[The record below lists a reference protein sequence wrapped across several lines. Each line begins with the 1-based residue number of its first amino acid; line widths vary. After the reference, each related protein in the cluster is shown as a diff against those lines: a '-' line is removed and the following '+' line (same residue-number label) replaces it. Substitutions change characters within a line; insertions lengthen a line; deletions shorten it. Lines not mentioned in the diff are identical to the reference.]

1 MDFKA
6 LILLLCLVLT
16 FARATHR
23 DNKSL
28 NETLSSWT
36 PSDTDPDDEDDE
48 EVQKRAKAQG
58 WSSWTEWSTCS
69 RSCDGGV
76 AYQLRRCHAPHGCK
90 GDAVRY
96 KICNMQPC
104 PEQQDFRA
112 HQCAAY
118 DDVPYDGALLKWT
131 PHYDYSEPCA
141 LTCRGR
147 PQHLLEDMPDS
158 AAASESFPPVVG
170 DDEPSV
176 IVQLSNRVQDGTRC
190 RPGSLDMCIQG
201 KCQRV
206 GCDLKIGSTK
216 KIDVCGVC
224 GGDGTSCSQ
233 PLYQWEIAPMSHCS
247 VTCGG
252 GYKMAMPTCRNRV
265 TGVDV
270 EESLCNASSRPEPT
284 VVQCNT
290 HLCPPK
296 WVTDEWRPCSKS
308 CGGGIR
314 ERVVVCAEESNG
326 AKNKV
331 PDEACRGVRP
341 KSQEACNAQE
351 CPKWISG
358 EWSGCS
364 VSCGSGIQVRS
375 VECLDSSGH
384 YSNQCDSKTKPSAGQ
399 QCTTG
404 ISCNGD
410 SSSAI
415 VASSSAGSTGGT
427 VEDSNGSQTNHASG
441 MSSSTDD
448 EKHIHVERDPTL
460 MTYNDQPY
468 YAQPLRQDRL
478 PKAEKIVSQR
488 VPSEATFIQ
497 DTEWSPCSVTC
508 GEGIRRKPFRC
519 KIFLEFS
526 KRVAILNDSL
536 CHAYKPLDE
545 VERCV
550 MEPCSY
556 SHNFEESYLKD
567 GNRQNLDGIK
577 VQAAVPG
584 KTYSWREE
592 GYTSC
597 SASCLGGVEEL
608 IINCIRDDTGKIVSP
623 FLCSPETKPEAR
635 IRTCNDIP
643 CPPRWNY
650 SEFTPCS
657 KSCGFG
663 IQTREVTC
671 IHEVTRGGENTMIV
685 PNSMCTTKPQP
696 DRQYCNIIDC
706 PVRWEVSDW
715 SKCSKP
721 CGGGIKERRVECKQ
735 IMAQEHKVERPASM
749 CPSSKPPDK
758 KPCNSKACAPEDQR
772 PPIAGTNSTFIQHDP
787 KKNKITLKIGG
798 AATVFFGTQIK
809 IKCPVKR
816 FNRTKIK
823 WSKDQTPLVKSK
835 KIKISKKGAL
845 RILDVTFREAG
856 VYTCHAGLSH
866 ADLRLAVKP
875 KPGGVDSHSED
886 NESHRDGADL
896 NALRDHSYVVSQN
909 GDDEKSGRRN
919 RERTRGKNRQRQ
931 PSDTV
936 QNAESSVMEDEELLR
951 SHSQMTASDST
962 VASDAAAAS
971 SSGTRTMPMPH
982 FQHLLASLQLL
993 WPFQTFTNSKG
1004 HQLLMEHEYTHFDSE
1019 QAEKD
1024 EPAKQFNVYELLKAR
1039 DRYGMGANEK
1049 DDLVAD
1055 GETAALPESIEFE
1068 WMTTP
1073 WSECSQTCGA
1083 NGSGYRLRSAHC
1095 MVKLVNATHTV
1106 DNGLCEDAGLV
1117 IPETV
1122 EKCGNIECP
1131 RWVTTEWSIC
1141 LQSKC
1146 FTWHT
1151 ALQKRDVFCKFA
1163 NVSNSDKC
1171 DPLEKP
1177 VTKQECYN
1185 EMCKGV
1191 WRVEPW
1197 SECNS
1202 ACAGQGIKYRI
1213 LQCVWYGTKKPA
1225 GNACRDQPRPA
1236 VMKVCKGP
1244 PCISNLSECKDLSR
1258 YCKNVKTMGLCRLH
1272 RYQQQCC
1279 KTCRFN
1285 IYQ

>member
-1 MDFKA
+1 MA
-6 LILLLCLVLT
+6 CV
-16 FARATHR
+16 RA
-23 DNKSL
+23 
-28 NETLSSWT
+28 
-36 PSDTDPDDEDDE
+36 
-48 EVQKRAKAQG
+48 G
-58 WSSWTEWSTCS
+58 
-69 RSCDGGV
+69 
-76 AYQLRRCHAPHGCK
+76 RC
-90 GDAVRY
+90 
-96 KICNMQPC
+96 
-104 PEQQDFRA
+104 E
-112 HQCAAY
+112 
-118 DDVPYDGALLKWT
+118 
-131 PHYDYSEPCA
+131 
-141 LTCRGR
+141 
-147 PQHLLEDMPDS
+147 
-158 AAASESFPPVVG
+158 
-170 DDEPSV
+170 
-176 IVQLSNRVQDGTRC
+176 
-190 RPGSLDMCIQG
+190 
-201 KCQRV
+201 KCENVENATRV

-224 GGDGTSCSQ
+224 GGDGTSCTQ
-233 PLYQWEIAPMSHCS
+233 PLYQWEIAPMSLCS

-296 WVTDEWRPCSKS
+296 WVTDDWRPCSKS

-314 ERVVVCAEESNG
+314 DRVVVCAEESNG
-326 AKNKV
+326 SKNKV

-341 KSQEACNAQE
+341 KSQEACNVQE
-351 CPKWISG
+351 CPKWIVG

-364 VSCGSGIQVRS
+364 VSCGGGIQIRS
-375 VECLDSSGH
+375 VECMDSSGH
-384 YSNQCDSKTKPSAGQ
+384 YSNQCDPKSKPSSGQ

-404 ISCNGD
+404 IGCTGD
-410 SSSAI
+410 SSSSSSLA
-415 VASSSAGSTGGT
+415 VAPASSR
-427 VEDSNGSQTNHASG
+427 
-441 MSSSTDD
+441 STDSGPD
-448 EKHIHVERDPTL
+448 SGGKEKLPPHEQQEQRDPTL

-706 PVRWEVSDW
+706 PVRWEVSEW

-721 CGGGIKERRVECKQ
+721 CGGGLKERRVECKQ

-749 CPSSKPPDK
+749 CPSNKPPDK
-758 KPCNSKACAPEDQR
+758 KPCNSKACAPEDQK

-816 FNRTKIK
+816 FNRTKIR
-823 WSKDQTPLVKSK
+823 WAKDQTPLLKSK

-866 ADLRLAVKP
+866 ADLRLSVKP
-875 KPGGVDSHSED
+875 KPGVAEQNQGDGDGKHREGGDS
-886 NESHRDGADL
+886 
-896 NALRDHSYVVSQN
+896 NALRDHSYVANQN
-909 GDDEKSGRRN
+909 GGDEKGGRRN
-919 RERTRGKNRQRQ
+919 RDRNRGKNRQRH
-931 PSDTV
+931 PPDTV
-936 QNAESSVMEDEELLR
+936 QNAESSVMEDGELMR
-951 SHSQMTASDST
+951 SQMTVSDST
-962 VASDAAAAS
+962 VASDAVAAA
-971 SSGTRTMPMPH
+971 SSGTRTLPMPH
-982 FQHLLASLQLL
+982 FQHLLASLQ
-993 WPFQTFTNSKG
+993 TFTNSKG
-1004 HQLLMEHEYTHFDSE
+1004 HQWLMEHEYSHFDSTVDRE
-1019 QAEKD
+1019 EKD
-1024 EPAKQFNVYELLKAR
+1024 EPAKPVNVYELLRAR
-1039 DRYGMGANEK
+1039 DGVAGEN
-1049 DDLVAD
+1049 AD
-1055 GETAALPESIEFE
+1055 GTPDHIEFE

-1073 WSECSQTCGA
+1073 WSECSQTCGT

-1095 MVKLVNATHTV
+1095 MVKLVNSSHTV
-1106 DNGLCEDAGLV
+1106 DNSLCEDAGLPV
-1117 IPETV
+1117 PETV
-1122 EKCGNIECP
+1122 EKCGNVECP
-1131 RWVTTEWSIC
+1131 RWVSTEWSLC

-1151 ALQKRDVFCKFA
+1151 ALQKRDVFCKFG
-1163 NVSNSDKC
+1163 NVSDSDLC
-1171 DPLEKP
+1171 DEQDKP

-1197 SECNS
+1197 SECNA
-1202 ACAGQGIKYRI
+1202 ACGGQGIKYRI
-1213 LQCVWYGTKKPA
+1213 LQCVWFGTKKPA
-1225 GNACRDQPRPA
+1225 GNACKDQPRPA

-1244 PCISNLSECKDLSR
+1244 PCISNLAECKDSSR

-1285 IYQ
+1285 IYN